1 MQIIRVPSGI
11 QSIDHISDGGFPRGS
26 VISYYGETG
35 SGKTFAS
42 LKYILQGQKN
52 NDSTL
57 MITAH
62 HNIPSLKKLAKLID
76 LDLTTITCVDAA
88 NWRTKRID
96 RTSPS
101 HSKYEVSDLTD
112 LNALLAMIIQAY
124 KDNTEINRIV
134 FDSLSNLL
142 MYSTPGVEQVIR
154 FFELLIAFT
163 RKHQIT
169 FVFTME
175 KNLHLENTV
184 SGLHFLSDGVIEFK
198 QDLTN
203 GNRLVKAIFLQYTNS
218 TNAYVQWE

>member
-1 MQIIRVPSGI
+1 MQINRVSSGI
-11 QSIDHISDGGFPRGS
+11 PSIDHITDGGFPTGS
-26 VISYYGETG
+26 VISYFGETG

-42 LKYILQGQKN
+42 LKFLQVGLKN
-52 NDSTL
+52 KDTTL

-62 HNIPSLKKLAKLID
+62 HNIPSLKTLGKLIN
-76 LDLTTITCVDAA
+76 LDLEPITWVDAA

-96 RTSPS
+96 RTSAS
-101 HSKYEVSDLTD
+101 YSKYEVSDLTD

-124 KDNTEINRIV
+124 KDNTDITRIV

-163 RKHQIT
+163 RKNQIT
-169 FVFTME
+169 FIFTIE
-175 KNLHLENTV
+175 KNLHLESTI

-198 QDLTN
+198 HDSSN
-203 GNRLVKAIFLQYTNS
+203 GSRLVKAIFVQYTNS
-218 TNAYVQWE
+218 TNSFLEW